1 MSGLY
6 LAVDLAVLAFP
17 LLLSFDKRVHFFGQ
31 WKDFWP
37 VNIGLLVVFIMW
49 DVFFTKW
56 GIWGFNP
63 DYLLGPEW
71 LGLPMEE
78 WLFFICI
85 PYASVFTYAT
95 LKHYVRRNPFRH
107 SAITLNMAAIAITA
121 GLSYWYLDAWYTFS
135 ASALLC
141 VFFIWSAVNYVAWSH
156 HLWIAF
162 FVLLTPF
169 IITNGVLTGITFW
182 EYPLLHNDASQ
193 IQDSI
198 VWYSGEHTTGW
209 RICSMPV
216 DDLIYGFLLI
226 GLHIAGF
233 EALQKRRLGLGPYSD

>member
-6 LAVDLAVLAFP
+6 LAVDLGVLAAP
-17 LLLSFDKRVHFFGQ
+17 LLLSFDKRVNFFSQ

-37 VNIGLLVVFIMW
+37 VNLVVLTFFIAW
-49 DVFFTKW
+49 DVLFTKW

-71 LGLPMEE
+71 LGLPLEE

-85 PYASVFTYAT
+85 PYASVFTYAVI
-95 LKHYVRRNPFRH
+95 KSYVRQNPLRH
-107 SAITLNMAAIAITA
+107 SAITVTMTAIAITG
-121 GLSYWYLDAWYTFS
+121 GLSFWFSDALYTFS
-135 ASALLC
+135 ASTLFCAFL
-141 VFFIWSAVNYVAWSH
+141 IWSAVKYSAWAH
-156 HLWIAF
+156 NMWITF
-162 FVLLTPF
+162 FVLLVPF
-169 IITNGVLTGITFW
+169 IVSNGILTGISFW
-182 EYPLLHNDASQ
+182 EYPILHFDADQ

-198 VWYSGEHTTGW
+198 VWYKDNQTTGC
-209 RICSMPV
+209 RIFSMPA

-233 EALQKRRLGLGPYSD
+233 ETLQKKRLGLGPYSN